1 VKGHIETKGEI
12 KMKQG
17 MRVKVT
23 EGIWAGL
30 IGTVEEITRQG
41 VVKIRYEKGKAL
53 IGPEGAKSL
62 VEYEPKPQHQT
73 THHKHDD
80 ELSCH
85 YCGMRATDFDFFGAP
100 VCSDCK

>member
-1 VKGHIETKGEI
+1 
-12 KMKQG
+12 MKQG

-23 EGIWAGL
+23 EGTWAGL
-30 IGTVEEITRQG
+30 IGTVEEITSQG
-41 VVKIRYEKGKAL
+41 IVKIRYEKGKAL
-53 IGPEGAKSL
+53 IGPESAKSL
-62 VEYEPKPQHQT
+62 VEYKPTPKSEPRPQATQQ
-73 THHKHDD
+73 KHND